1 MAGLTTKLTRLG
13 RAACAGALLLAAGL
27 PLWAEEQAQ
36 PAQAPPSPV
45 APDGTPDALR
55 SAVERGIARVYPA
68 LVRIHVVQAY
78 YSEGRE
84 QKGES
89 AGSGVIIAPEGL
101 VVTNHHVTGRAKRIW
116 CTLADRSE
124 VEATL
129 VGSDPLVDIAVLRL
143 DASGRGGRPFPVA
156 RFGDSSK
163 LRVGDR
169 VLAMGS
175 PRALSQSVTL
185 GIVSNLEM
193 TFPRFFWPATFK
205 LDGEETGSL
214 VRWIGHDA
222 QIFPGNSGGPLVNL
236 EGEIVGI
243 NEISLGLAGAIPGDL
258 ARAVADELARTG
270 TVRRSWL
277 GLALQPLLKDD
288 RGDRGVLVSSV
299 VADSPAARA
308 GLQAGDVL
316 LAYDGQP
323 LRVRYAEE
331 LPDVNRLLLGT
342 PQGTEVALTFLR
354 DGKERTV
361 TAVTAARGAAQGDE
375 QELHAWGATLREL
388 TLLAAKEL
396 DREPGSGVLVG
407 SVRPGGPASE
417 AKPPL
422 LPGDIVTAFRGRP
435 VRSLDEL
442 QALTSGAL
450 RGVEPPVPCLVAFER
465 RSQQL
470 LTVLRLGEPESR
482 DRSAEAL
489 KAWLPVSTQVL
500 TADLAAALD
509 LPGRTGVR
517 VTHVQPGGTAEAAG
531 LKVGD
536 VLLRLDGED
545 VPASQPEDA
554 EVFAAMVRPYPV
566 GSQVRLDVVRDGR
579 PLVVQARLAPSPP
592 APRELVE
599 FRDGDFEFSARDLTV
614 QDRLEES
621 LEDGVHGALVT
632 GVENGGW
639 AALAQLAVGD
649 VILSIDGQP
658 MAGVQDL
665 EQRMARIAE
674 ARPRRVVVLVRRG
687 VSTLFLELEPAW
699 SAR

>member
-1 MAGLTTKLTRLG
+1 MFEERLQAGL
-13 RAACAGALLLAAGL
+13 ASALLAWGAASAR
-27 PLWAEEQAQ
+27 AEGGHVRDDLR
-36 PAQAPPSPV
+36 PV
-45 APDGTPDALR
+45 AVEAAPDALR
-55 SAVERGIARVYPA
+55 AAVDHAVSRVYPA

-89 AGSGVIIAPEGL
+89 SGSGAIFTPDGL
-101 VVTNHHVTGRAKRIW
+101 VITNHHVVGRAKRVW
-116 CTLADRSE
+116 CTLSDRSE
-124 VEATL
+124 IEATL
-129 VGSDPLVDIAVLRL
+129 VGTDPLSDIAVLRL
-143 DASGRGGRPFPVA
+143 DATGRAGKPFPIA
-156 RFGDSSK
+156 AFGDSSK

-236 EGEIVGI
+236 AGEIVGI
-243 NEISLGLAGAIPGDL
+243 NEISLGLSGAIPGNL
-258 ARAVADELARTG
+258 ARAVAEELGRDG

-277 GLALQPLLKDD
+277 GVALQPLLKD
-288 RGDRGVLVSSV
+288 GPQERGVLVSSV
-299 VADSPAARA
+299 VTGSPAEQA
-308 GLQAGDVL
+308 GLRAGDVL

-331 LPDVNRLLLGT
+331 LPEANRLLLGT
-342 PQGTEVALTFLR
+342 PQG
-354 DGKERTV
+354 RTV
-361 TAVTAARGAAQGDE
+361 TLTYARDGREATVKAVTAARGAAQGDE
-375 QELHAWGATLREL
+375 QEFHPWGATLREL

-396 DREPGSGVLVG
+396 GREPGSGVLVG

-422 LPGDIVTAFRGRP
+422 QPGDIVTHFRGQRIAG
-435 VRSLDEL
+435 LTEL
-442 QALTSGAL
+442 RDLTTQALQGATA
-450 RGVEPPVPCLVAFER
+450 PVPGLLAFER

-470 LTVLRLGEPESR
+470 LTVLLLGETGNR

-500 TADLAAALD
+500 TKDLAQALG
-509 LPGRTGVR
+509 LGRKPGVR
-517 VTHVQPGGTAEAAG
+517 VTQVQPGSSAATAG
-531 LKVGD
+531 LRVGD
-536 VLLRLDGED
+536 VLLRLDGQEIA
-545 VPASQPEDA
+545 ASQPEDS
-554 EVFAAMVRPYPV
+554 EVFAAMVRPYAV
-566 GSQVRLDVVRDGR
+566 GAQVKLDVVRDGQ
-579 PLVVQARLAPSPP
+579 PLLLEVRLATSPP

-599 FRDGDFEFSARDLTV
+599 LRDDAFEFSARDLTL
-614 QDRLEES
+614 QDRLDERLDDS
-621 LEDGVHGALVT
+621 VTGALVT
-632 GVENGGW
+632 GVESGGW

-649 VILSIDGQP
+649 VILSLDGRP
-658 MAGVQDL
+658 VHGVRDL
-665 EQRMARIAE
+665 EQHMARIAD
-674 ARPRRVVVLVRRG
+674 ARERRVVVHVRRG

-699 SAR
+699 GAP